1 MKKFFVTVLCIAVAA
16 IAGYGIKYA
25 LTPVNTQEIEYTT
38 HENSVSGE
46 GYVIREEWLMTARNE
61 GTFYHAINDGDRIKK
76 DGKIGEL
83 FYGDVSE
90 ERLQELA
97 VADSRI
103 KNAQESSISRSM
115 TAFDSA
121 NVEGNIFNRE
131 SDIVSAAADND
142 VLSISKY
149 KKDINSLRKNNT
161 LASEDTLTELEARRE
176 EILREIG
183 VSKEE
188 IIAQIS
194 GALSMYTD
202 GYEDS
207 LVLSDMANYS
217 VAYYDSLPKQ
227 IKIGKISNKVDVG
240 GAVCKVVNNHRFYI
254 MTAVPTEQLK
264 GRQPGTEVKI
274 RFKNMANVIKN
285 GVVHSISEDQG
296 GRSLLIVQCTD
307 YLENALSY
315 RLADVDIIF
324 ESYTGYKIPVSAI
337 RTEDTNKQ
345 KVIGVKNGVER
356 DCYFDLVYTYTDG
369 GYAIVRPADDSI
381 YKLSDMD
388 RIVVGER

>member
-25 LTPVNTQEIEYTT
+25 LTPVTTQEIEYMT

-46 GYVIREEWLMTARNE
+46 GYVIREEWIMKARNE
-61 GTFYHAINDGDRIKK
+61 GTFYHAINDGDRVKK

-103 KNAQESSISRSM
+103 KNAEESSISQSM

-131 SDIVSAAADND
+131 SDIISAAADND

-161 LASEDTLTELEARRE
+161 LASEDTLAVLQSRRE

-207 LVLSDMANYS
+207 LVLSDMENYS

-227 IKIGKISNKVDVG
+227 IKTGKISNKVDVG
-240 GAVCKVVNNHRFYI
+240 GTVCKIVNNHRFYI
-254 MTAVPTEQLK
+254 MTAVPTEALK
-264 GRQPGTEVKI
+264 DRKVGAEVKI
-274 RFKNMANVIKN
+274 RFKNMANVVKN

-296 GRSLLIVQCTD
+296 GRTLLIVQCTD

-337 RTEDTNKQ
+337 RTEDANKQ
-345 KVIGVKNGVER
+345 KVIGVKNGVQR
-356 DCYFDLVYTYTDG
+356 DCYFDIVYTYGDG
-369 GYAIVRPADDSI
+369 GYAIVRPSDDSI